1 MSGSAG
7 VPPEI
12 DIDGAISRVA
22 AGEHLIDVREVHEW
36 DAGHA
41 PSALLLPMSEIRERL
56 NELPEGPLLIICHSG
71 ARSARVSDFLAQ
83 SGYPV
88 TNVLGGMS
96 AWIAAG
102 GPVTAGA

>member
-1 MSGSAG
+1 M
-7 VPPEI
+7 
-12 DIDGAISRVA
+12 A

-36 DAGHA
+36 EAGHA
-41 PSALLLPMSEIRERL
+41 PKARLLPMSEIHERL
-56 NELPEGPLLIICHSG
+56 DELPEGPLLIICHSG